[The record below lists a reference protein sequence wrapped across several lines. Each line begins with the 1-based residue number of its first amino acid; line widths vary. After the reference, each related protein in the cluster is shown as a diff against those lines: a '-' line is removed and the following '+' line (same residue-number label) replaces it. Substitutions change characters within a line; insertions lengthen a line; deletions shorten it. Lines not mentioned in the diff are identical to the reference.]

1 MKVII
6 KSRLKEVREKKGM
19 SVRGLAQMAGMSKT
33 YVSDV
38 ENNHK
43 IPTIYSLCVLAA
55 TLGVRPEELYTYDI
69 VS

>member
-6 KSRLKEVREKKGM
+6 KSQLKDVREKKGM
-19 SVRGLAQMAGMSKT
+19 SVRGLAKMAKMSKT

-69 VS
+69 VP

>member
-6 KSRLKEVREKKGM
+6 KSQLKDVREKKGM
-19 SVRGLAQMAGMSKT
+19 SVRGLAKMAGLSKT

-38 ENNHK
+38 ENDHK

-69 VS
+69 VP